1 MCKYTKGL
9 RRDINVECPDIN
21 VIFNNVTSEICLHV
35 CKTNMSTLKSM

>member
-1 MCKYTKGL
+1 MQVYQGFE
-9 RRDINVECPDIN
+9 REINVECSDIK